1 MIVRIDEETIN
12 NHMTCNED
20 DENKKTVKTI
30 YKREKISYNV

>member
-20 DENKKTVKTI
+20 DENKK
-30 YKREKISYNV
+30 KRKNYLQKRKNIV